1 MFWCSGVSVFLV
13 LVHADMMRF
22 LLNEC
27 LRQAFER
34 NIVSLESSLLKSLTI
49 VVYVGKNV
57 VAFKEPIFASCTSV
71 PQKDGGSVLIYV

>member
-34 NIVSLESSLLKSLTI
+34 NIVSLESSLLKSFTI

-71 PQKDGGSVLIYV
+71 PQKDGVAF